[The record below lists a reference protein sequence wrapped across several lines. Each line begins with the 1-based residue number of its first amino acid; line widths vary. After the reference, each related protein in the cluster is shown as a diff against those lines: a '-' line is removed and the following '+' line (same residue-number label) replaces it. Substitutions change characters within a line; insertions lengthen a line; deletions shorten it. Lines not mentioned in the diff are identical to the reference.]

1 MADRSE
7 RPLMDALVK
16 RAFDANLRYWEAVG
30 RATTDYV
37 QAVTKIWA
45 DAPITWTPGAGA
57 LSWVPRVPADAH
69 PAATPALLLEGVMG
83 SQARAVVLISNDLD
97 REAEAMVSVSELRA
111 PDGRWV
117 SFDIRSSP
125 ERVKLAAGARL
136 PVTLTA
142 DITDAM
148 AEGVDYHGE
157 INVPGLSNKGVPVVL
172 RRRGA

>member
-1 MADRSE
+1 
-7 RPLMDALVK
+7 MDDLVK
-16 RAFDANLRYWEAVG
+16 RAFDANVRYWEAVG

-45 DAPITWTPGAGA
+45 DAPVSWTPGIAMPWA
-57 LSWVPRVPADAH
+57 RRPSTDTRS
-69 PAATPALLLEGVMG
+69 AATPALLLEAVAGA
-83 SQARAVVLISNDLD
+83 QARAVVLISNDLD
-97 REAEAMVSVSELRA
+97 RDAEAAVSISELRA

-125 ERVKLAAGARL
+125 ERVKLASGARM

-142 DITDAM
+142 EITEAM
-148 AEGVDYHGE
+148 TEGVDYHGE

-172 RRRGA
+172 RRRSA